1 MITEKVHTNFGRTA
15 RMDGAHRYGGSGA
28 KMDPRKKPAN
38 RLHEEDLEKAMRKL
52 DSLEQEMDQ
61 AYSSAGKTI
70 AELYRSV
77 CTSALML
84 PNLELRTETMTVQ
97 NTDNGLTV
105 IFHRDKKEEERL
117 FGGFS
122 SDEFNDDEAEDEDD
136 DDEEEGLIYDGD

>member
-1 MITEKVHTNFGRTA
+1 
-15 RMDGAHRYGGSGA
+15 MDGAHRYGGSGA
-28 KMDPRKKPAN
+28 KMDPRKKPTN
-38 RLHEEDLEKAMRKL
+38 RHHEDNLEKAMRKL
-52 DSLEQEMDQ
+52 DALEQEMDQ
-61 AYSSAGKTI
+61 AYSNAGKTI

-117 FGGFS
+117 FGGFA
-122 SDEFNDDEAEDEDD
+122 SDKHEDDFNDDEADDADEK
-136 DDEEEGLIYDGD
+136 EEGLIYDGD

>member
-1 MITEKVHTNFGRTA
+1 MN
-15 RMDGAHRYGGSGA
+15 
-28 KMDPRKKPAN
+28 PRKKPTN

-52 DSLEQEMDQ
+52 DALEQEMDQ
-61 AYSSAGKTI
+61 AYSNAGKTI
-70 AELYRSV
+70 AGLYRSV

-117 FGGFS
+117 FGGFA
-122 SDEFNDDEAEDEDD
+122 SDVFDDDEAEDDEDD
-136 DDEEEGLIYDGD
+136 EEGLIYDGD

>member
-1 MITEKVHTNFGRTA
+1 
-15 RMDGAHRYGGSGA
+15 MDGAHRYGRSGA
-28 KMDPRKKPAN
+28 KMNPRKKPTN

-52 DSLEQEMDQ
+52 DALEQEMDQ
-61 AYSSAGKTI
+61 AYSNAGKTI

-117 FGGFS
+117 FGGFA
-122 SDEFNDDEAEDEDD
+122 SDVFDDDEAEDDEDD
-136 DDEEEGLIYDGD
+136 EEGLIYDGD